1 MRRLIC
7 FSVLVFSA
15 SIACAQQRP
24 CTDAEALRADTEA
37 DTLRS
42 WDSLYRSYKLYRQC
56 DDGGI
61 AEGYSE
67 SVVRI
72 LADHWSTLSRLATL
86 SRRDARFRRFVLGH
100 VDATTN
106 PDDLKRIRMNANTQ
120 CPPRLS
126 AICADLAKEADAAL
140 KEDESLGIK

>member
-1 MRRLIC
+1 M
-7 FSVLVFSA
+7 LVFSA
-15 SIACAQQRP
+15 SVACAQQRP
-24 CTDAEALRADTEA
+24 CTDTEA
-37 DTLRS
+37 FRAETQTDTLRS
-42 WDSLYRSYKLYRQC
+42 WDALYRSYKLYQQC
-56 DDGGI
+56 DDGGL

-67 SVVRI
+67 AVVRI
-72 LADHWSTLSRLATL
+72 LADHWNTLSRLVTL
-86 SRRDARFRRFVLGH
+86 SRRDARFRQFVLRH

-106 PDDLKRIRMNANTQ
+106 PDDLKKIRINASSQ